1 MINFIVN
8 ILSVPPLRYPEKWK
22 PAFLAMQLGFIAGGV
37 GLIGRDFLFYLT
49 IQNWEPLVL
58 SELFFAS
65 FIAFGFILHTLG
77 FAKFGVILSCIAGVG
92 SATAFIFLIGWN
104 SFFHLWYINLAILII
119 AVPLDIRLKSFLALV
134 FISIYSYMFIS
145 FSEMEPLYKINDL
158 TESIIGVS
166 NIVGSLLVLGLPM
179 GMYSI
184 FLEQERNKSEKLLHN
199 IMPKSIAEKLKNNIK
214 TISMDNPEISVLF
227 ADIVSFTE
235 MSEKISSEKIVGFLN
250 DMFSQFDDL
259 TETYGVEKIKTIGDS
274 YMVVSGMPVQ
284 KEDHALTLFNLA
296 KEMIKISAQFK
307 DHNGNPIKLR
317 IGINSGPAISGVIGK
332 SKFAFDVWGDTINT
346 ALAPT
351 FSACLARRIASEVLF
366 DPAPA
371 MTGTRPAASVT
382 VISITSSC
390 SSWDKVGD
398 SPVVPT
404 GTNPCTPCCIC
415 QLTRSRRAILSI

>member
-8 ILSVPPLRYPEKWK
+8 IISVPPLRYPEKWK

-119 AVPLDIRLKSFLALV
+119 AVPLDIRLKAFLALV

-158 TESIIGVS
+158 TVSIIGVS

-199 IMPKSIAEKLKNNIK
+199 IMPRSIAEKLKNNIK

-274 YMVVSGMPVQ
+274 YMVVSGMTVQ
-284 KEDHALTLFNLA
+284 REDHALTLFNLA

-346 ALAPT
+346 AARLESYGTPDCIHMSKNT
-351 FSACLARRIASEVLF
+351 FDLVNYKDSNIERKTIQIRGKGLMDTVLVH
-366 DPAPA
+366 
-371 MTGTRPAASVT
+371 T
-382 VISITSSC
+382 
-390 SSWDKVGD
+390 
-398 SPVVPT
+398 
-404 GTNPCTPCCIC
+404 
-415 QLTRSRRAILSI
+415 

>member
-119 AVPLDIRLKSFLALV
+119 AVPLDIRLKAFLALV

-145 FSEMEPLYKINDL
+145 FSEMEPFYKINDL
-158 TESIIGVS
+158 TESVIGVS

-346 ALAPT
+346 AARLESYGTPDCIHMSKNT
-351 FSACLARRIASEVLF
+351 FDLVNYKDSNIERKTIQIRGKGLMDTVLVH
-366 DPAPA
+366 
-371 MTGTRPAASVT
+371 T
-382 VISITSSC
+382 
-390 SSWDKVGD
+390 
-398 SPVVPT
+398 
-404 GTNPCTPCCIC
+404 
-415 QLTRSRRAILSI
+415 

>member
-1 MINFIVN
+1 MINFFVN

-22 PAFLAMQLGFIAGGV
+22 PAFLAMQLGFIAGGI
-37 GLIGRDFLFYLT
+37 GLLGRDLLFYLT
-49 IQNWEPLVL
+49 VQNWEPLVL

-65 FIAFGFILHTLG
+65 FITIGFILHTLG
-77 FAKFGVILSCIAGVG
+77 FAKFGVILSCVAGVG
-92 SATAFIFLIGWN
+92 SATAFIFMIGWN

-119 AVPLDIRLKSFLALV
+119 AVPLDIRLKAFLALV

-199 IMPKSIAEKLKNNIK
+199 IMPRSIAEKLKNNIK

-284 KEDHALTLFNLA
+284 REDHAVTLFNLS
-296 KEMIKISAQFK
+296 KEMIKISAQFR

-346 ALAPT
+346 AARLESYGSPDCIHMSKNT
-351 FSACLARRIASEVLF
+351 FDLVNYKESNIERKTIQIRGKGLM
-366 DPAPA
+366 D
-371 MTGTRPAASVT
+371 T
-382 VISITSSC
+382 
-390 SSWDKVGD
+390 
-398 SPVVPT
+398 
-404 GTNPCTPCCIC
+404 
-415 QLTRSRRAILSI
+415 ILVHT

>member
-119 AVPLDIRLKSFLALV
+119 AVPLDIRLKAFLALV

-199 IMPKSIAEKLKNNIK
+199 IMPRSIAEKLKNNIK

-284 KEDHALTLFNLA
+284 KKIMLLTLFNLA

-307 DHNGNPIKLR
+307 DHNGNSIKLR

-346 ALAPT
+346 AARLESYGSPDCIHMSKNT
-351 FSACLARRIASEVLF
+351 FDLVNYKDSNIEHKTIQIRGKGLMETVLVY
-366 DPAPA
+366 
-371 MTGTRPAASVT
+371 T
-382 VISITSSC
+382 
-390 SSWDKVGD
+390 
-398 SPVVPT
+398 
-404 GTNPCTPCCIC
+404 
-415 QLTRSRRAILSI
+415 

>member
-37 GLIGRDFLFYLT
+37 GLIGRDLLFYLT

-119 AVPLDIRLKSFLALV
+119 AVPLDIRLKAFLALV

-158 TESIIGVS
+158 TESVIGVS

-346 ALAPT
+346 AARLESYGSPDCINMSKNT
-351 FSACLARRIASEVLF
+351 FDLINYKDSNIERKTIQIRGKGLMETVL
-366 DPAPA
+366 
-371 MTGTRPAASVT
+371 VH
-382 VISITSSC
+382 I
-390 SSWDKVGD
+390 
-398 SPVVPT
+398 
-404 GTNPCTPCCIC
+404 
-415 QLTRSRRAILSI
+415 

>member
-119 AVPLDIRLKSFLALV
+119 AVPLDIRLKAFLALV

-346 ALAPT
+346 AARLESYGLPDCIHMSKNT
-351 FSACLARRIASEVLF
+351 FDLVNYKDSNIERKTIQIRGKGLMDTVLVH
-366 DPAPA
+366 
-371 MTGTRPAASVT
+371 T
-382 VISITSSC
+382 
-390 SSWDKVGD
+390 
-398 SPVVPT
+398 
-404 GTNPCTPCCIC
+404 
-415 QLTRSRRAILSI
+415 

>member
-8 ILSVPPLRYPEKWK
+8 IISVPPLRYPEKWK

-119 AVPLDIRLKSFLALV
+119 AVPLDIRLKAFLALV

-346 ALAPT
+346 AARLESYGTPDCIHMSKNT
-351 FSACLARRIASEVLF
+351 FDLVNYKDSNIERKTIQIRGKGLMDTVLVH
-366 DPAPA
+366 
-371 MTGTRPAASVT
+371 T
-382 VISITSSC
+382 
-390 SSWDKVGD
+390 
-398 SPVVPT
+398 
-404 GTNPCTPCCIC
+404 
-415 QLTRSRRAILSI
+415 

>member
-119 AVPLDIRLKSFLALV
+119 AVPLDIRLKAFLALV

-274 YMVVSGMPVQ
+274 YMVVSGMPIQ
-284 KEDHALTLFNLA
+284 REDHALTLFNLA

-346 ALAPT
+346 AARLESYGSPDCIHMSKNT
-351 FSACLARRIASEVLF
+351 FDLVNYKDSNIERKTIQIRGKGLMETVLVY
-366 DPAPA
+366 
-371 MTGTRPAASVT
+371 T
-382 VISITSSC
+382 
-390 SSWDKVGD
+390 
-398 SPVVPT
+398 
-404 GTNPCTPCCIC
+404 
-415 QLTRSRRAILSI
+415 

>member
-37 GLIGRDFLFYLT
+37 GLIGRDLLFYLT

-119 AVPLDIRLKSFLALV
+119 AVPLDIRLKAFLALV

-284 KEDHALTLFNLA
+284 REDHALTLFNLA

-346 ALAPT
+346 AARLESYGTPDCIHMSKNT
-351 FSACLARRIASEVLF
+351 FDLVNYKDSNIERKTIQIRGKGLMDTVL
-366 DPAPA
+366 
-371 MTGTRPAASVT
+371 VH
-382 VISITSSC
+382 
-390 SSWDKVGD
+390 
-398 SPVVPT
+398 
-404 GTNPCTPCCIC
+404 N
-415 QLTRSRRAILSI
+415 

>member
-119 AVPLDIRLKSFLALV
+119 AVPLDIRLKAFLALV

-346 ALAPT
+346 AARLESYGTPDCIHMSKNT
-351 FSACLARRIASEVLF
+351 FDLVNYKDSNIERKTIQIRGKGLMETVL
-366 DPAPA
+366 
-371 MTGTRPAASVT
+371 VH
-382 VISITSSC
+382 I
-390 SSWDKVGD
+390 
-398 SPVVPT
+398 
-404 GTNPCTPCCIC
+404 
-415 QLTRSRRAILSI
+415 

>member
-119 AVPLDIRLKSFLALV
+119 AVPLDIRLKAFLALV

-346 ALAPT
+346 AARLESYGSPDCIHMSKNT
-351 FSACLARRIASEVLF
+351 FDLLNYKDSKIERKTIQIRGKGLMDTVLVH
-366 DPAPA
+366 
-371 MTGTRPAASVT
+371 T
-382 VISITSSC
+382 
-390 SSWDKVGD
+390 
-398 SPVVPT
+398 
-404 GTNPCTPCCIC
+404 
-415 QLTRSRRAILSI
+415 

>member
-8 ILSVPPLRYPEKWK
+8 IISVPPLRYPEKWK

-77 FAKFGVILSCIAGVG
+77 FAKLGVILSCIAGVG

-158 TESIIGVS
+158 TESVIGVS

-346 ALAPT
+346 AARLESYGTPDCIHMSKNT
-351 FSACLARRIASEVLF
+351 FDLVNYKDSNIERKTIQIRGKGLMDTVLVH
-366 DPAPA
+366 
-371 MTGTRPAASVT
+371 T
-382 VISITSSC
+382 
-390 SSWDKVGD
+390 
-398 SPVVPT
+398 
-404 GTNPCTPCCIC
+404 
-415 QLTRSRRAILSI
+415 

>member
-22 PAFLAMQLGFIAGGV
+22 PAFLSMQLGIIDGGI
-37 GLIGRDFLFYLT
+37 GLLGRDLLFYLT
-49 IQNWEPLVL
+49 VQNWEPLVL

-65 FIAFGFILHTLG
+65 FITIGFILHTLG
-77 FAKFGVILSCIAGVG
+77 FAKFGVILSCVAGVG
-92 SATAFIFLIGWN
+92 SATAFIFMIGWN

-119 AVPLDIRLKSFLALV
+119 AVPLNIRLKVFLALV

-199 IMPKSIAEKLKNNIK
+199 IMPRSIAEKLKNNIK

-235 MSEKISSEKIVGFLN
+235 MSEKFSSEKIVGFLN

-284 KEDHALTLFNLA
+284 REDHALTLFNLA

-346 ALAPT
+346 AARLESYGSPDCIHMSKNT
-351 FSACLARRIASEVLF
+351 FDLVNYKESNIERKTIQIRGKGLMETVLIY
-366 DPAPA
+366 
-371 MTGTRPAASVT
+371 T
-382 VISITSSC
+382 
-390 SSWDKVGD
+390 
-398 SPVVPT
+398 
-404 GTNPCTPCCIC
+404 
-415 QLTRSRRAILSI
+415 

>member
-119 AVPLDIRLKSFLALV
+119 AVPLDIRLKAFLALV

-284 KEDHALTLFNLA
+284 REDHALTLFNLA
-296 KEMIKISAQFK
+296 KEMIKISAQYK
-307 DHNGNPIKLR
+307 DHNGNSIKLR

-346 ALAPT
+346 AARLESYGSPDCIHMSKNT
-351 FSACLARRIASEVLF
+351 FDLVNYKDSNIDRKTIQIRGKGLMDTVL
-366 DPAPA
+366 
-371 MTGTRPAASVT
+371 VH
-382 VISITSSC
+382 I
-390 SSWDKVGD
+390 
-398 SPVVPT
+398 
-404 GTNPCTPCCIC
+404 
-415 QLTRSRRAILSI
+415 

>member
-65 FIAFGFILHTLG
+65 FVAFGFILHTLG
-77 FAKFGVILSCIAGVG
+77 FAKFGVILSCIAGIG

-104 SFFHLWYINLAILII
+104 SFFHLWYINLSILII
-119 AVPLDIRLKSFLALV
+119 AVPLDIRLKAFLALV

-346 ALAPT
+346 AARLESYGLPDCTHMSKNT
-351 FSACLARRIASEVLF
+351 FDLVNYKDSNIERKTIQIRGKGLMDTVL
-366 DPAPA
+366 
-371 MTGTRPAASVT
+371 VH
-382 VISITSSC
+382 I
-390 SSWDKVGD
+390 
-398 SPVVPT
+398 
-404 GTNPCTPCCIC
+404 
-415 QLTRSRRAILSI
+415 

>member
-8 ILSVPPLRYPEKWK
+8 ILSVPPSRYPEKWK

-119 AVPLDIRLKSFLALV
+119 AVPLVIRLKAFLALV

-259 TETYGVEKIKTIGDS
+259 TEAYGVEKIKTIGDS

-346 ALAPT
+346 AARLESYGTPDCIHMSKNT
-351 FSACLARRIASEVLF
+351 FDLVNY
-366 DPAPA
+366 
-371 MTGTRPAASVT
+371 
-382 VISITSSC
+382 
-390 SSWDKVGD
+390 KD
-398 SPVVPT
+398 S
-404 GTNPCTPCCIC
+404 NIE
-415 QLTRSRRAILSI
+415 R

>member
-8 ILSVPPLRYPEKWK
+8 IISVPPLIDPEKWK

-49 IQNWEPLVL
+49 TQNWEPLVL

-119 AVPLDIRLKSFLALV
+119 AVPLDIRLKAFLALV

-346 ALAPT
+346 AARLESYGTPDCIHMSKNT
-351 FSACLARRIASEVLF
+351 FDLVNYKDSNIERKTIQIRGKGLMDTVLVH
-366 DPAPA
+366 
-371 MTGTRPAASVT
+371 T
-382 VISITSSC
+382 
-390 SSWDKVGD
+390 
-398 SPVVPT
+398 
-404 GTNPCTPCCIC
+404 
-415 QLTRSRRAILSI
+415 

>member
-119 AVPLDIRLKSFLALV
+119 AVPLDIRLKAFLALV

-284 KEDHALTLFNLA
+284 REDHALTLFNLA

-346 ALAPT
+346 AARLESYGSPDCIHMSKNT
-351 FSACLARRIASEVLF
+351 FDLVKYKYSNIEQKTIQIRGKGLMDTVLVH
-366 DPAPA
+366 
-371 MTGTRPAASVT
+371 T
-382 VISITSSC
+382 
-390 SSWDKVGD
+390 
-398 SPVVPT
+398 
-404 GTNPCTPCCIC
+404 
-415 QLTRSRRAILSI
+415 

>member
-119 AVPLDIRLKSFLALV
+119 AVPLDIRLKAFLALV

-346 ALAPT
+346 AARLESYGSPDCIHMSKNT
-351 FSACLARRIASEVLF
+351 FDLVNYKDSNIEIKLF
-366 DPAPA
+366 
-371 MTGTRPAASVT
+371 
-382 VISITSSC
+382 
-390 SSWDKVGD
+390 
-398 SPVVPT
+398 
-404 GTNPCTPCCIC
+404 
-415 QLTRSRRAILSI
+415 RSKEKA

>member
-119 AVPLDIRLKSFLALV
+119 AVPLDIRLKAFLALV

-346 ALAPT
+346 AARLESYGSPDCINMSKNT
-351 FSACLARRIASEVLF
+351 FDLVNYKDSNIERKTIQIRGKGLMDTVLVH
-366 DPAPA
+366 
-371 MTGTRPAASVT
+371 T
-382 VISITSSC
+382 
-390 SSWDKVGD
+390 
-398 SPVVPT
+398 
-404 GTNPCTPCCIC
+404 
-415 QLTRSRRAILSI
+415 

>member
-1 MINFIVN
+1 MINFFVN

-119 AVPLDIRLKSFLALV
+119 AVPLDIRLKAFLALV

-284 KEDHALTLFNLA
+284 RKDHALTLFNLA
-296 KEMIKISAQFK
+296 KEMIKISAQFE

-346 ALAPT
+346 AARLESYGTPDCIHMSKNT
-351 FSACLARRIASEVLF
+351 FDLVNYKDSNIERKTIQIRGKGLMDTVLVH
-366 DPAPA
+366 
-371 MTGTRPAASVT
+371 T
-382 VISITSSC
+382 
-390 SSWDKVGD
+390 
-398 SPVVPT
+398 
-404 GTNPCTPCCIC
+404 
-415 QLTRSRRAILSI
+415 

>member
-1 MINFIVN
+1 MINFFVN

-22 PAFLAMQLGFIAGGV
+22 PAFLAMQLGFIAGGI
-37 GLIGRDFLFYLT
+37 GLLGRDLLFYLT
-49 IQNWEPLVL
+49 VQNWEPLVL

-65 FIAFGFILHTLG
+65 FITIGFILHTLG
-77 FAKFGVILSCIAGVG
+77 FAKFGVILSCLAGVG
-92 SATAFIFLIGWN
+92 SATAFIFMIGWN

-119 AVPLDIRLKSFLALV
+119 AVPLNIRLKVFLALV

-284 KEDHALTLFNLA
+284 REDHALTLFNLA

-307 DHNGNPIKLR
+307 DHNGNSIKLR

-332 SKFAFDVWGDTINT
+332 AKFAFDVWGDTINT
-346 ALAPT
+346 AARLESYGSPDCIHMSKNT
-351 FSACLARRIASEVLF
+351 FDLVNYKDSNVEHKTIQVRGKGLMETVL
-366 DPAPA
+366 
-371 MTGTRPAASVT
+371 VY
-382 VISITSSC
+382 
-390 SSWDKVGD
+390 
-398 SPVVPT
+398 
-404 GTNPCTPCCIC
+404 N
-415 QLTRSRRAILSI
+415 